1 MAMIKLSA
9 GQKRQ
14 KETLTLL
21 QWLQRHENDDTIY
34 REYEV
39 VSIIPPRSGMK
50 EALLIFE
57 TANERVKV
65 RLTEEEWSEFKDAMV
80 ITKADDLRDR
90 VVYIVVSKDDGIGV
104 DIRDFVDDFREAVYE
119 FVRKSSYWR
128 LVYLDKSAIIL

>member
-1 MAMIKLSA
+1 MIRLSA

-21 QWLQRHENDDTIY
+21 QWLTRHENDDTIY

-39 VSIIPPRSGMK
+39 VSIIPPRAGMK
-50 EALLIFE
+50 EALLVFE
-57 TANERVKV
+57 TEKERVKV
-65 RLTEEEWSEFKDAMV
+65 RMTEDEWTEFKIAV
-80 ITKADDLRDR
+80 PITKAEDIRDKI
-90 VVYIVVSKDDGIGV
+90 VYVIVSKDEGVSV

-128 LVYLDKSAIIL
+128 LVYVDKTAIIL